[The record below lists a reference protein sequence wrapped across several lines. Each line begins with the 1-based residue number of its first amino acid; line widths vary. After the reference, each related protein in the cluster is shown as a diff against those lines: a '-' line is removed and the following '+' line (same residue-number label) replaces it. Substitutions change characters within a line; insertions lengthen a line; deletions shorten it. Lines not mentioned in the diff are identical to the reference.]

1 MKINIEGLTEA
12 ELSEL
17 NHKVV
22 ERLRFLQQT
31 RAHERMLDFAI
42 GDRVTFTPDG
52 RAPMAG
58 ILTRYNKKTVTV
70 ITDSGQQW
78 NIAPGFL
85 SKAPPKSDTPMASN
99 VITLKSK

>member
-42 GDRVTFTPDG
+42 GDRVTFTADG
-52 RAPMAG
+52 RAP
-58 ILTRYNKKTVTV
+58 NV
-70 ITDSGQQW
+70 
-78 NIAPGFL
+78 APGFL
-85 SKAPPKSDTPMASN
+85 SKASPKSDTPTASN